1 MSLASTV
8 MAPHLVDWYVDIYTN
23 SYGSDTV
30 YQNVIIQFNT
40 YLKQMVNG
48 TTFNTFTNIILSIGL
63 CLLVFHFFTDLTEK
77 ATMKQLSTLQM
88 GKSFCLLLIGA
99 FVLFHTKQIFI
110 FMLTWVEKLN
120 DYLNMS
126 NMGNIIVT
134 KFLNNDIVRTL
145 LNRTVSD
152 YFSVWA
158 VLGYTLTAFLLML
171 ASLAVRIY
179 TMYYAGT
186 RIIELFVYYVFM
198 PIGVSDI
205 FENGPGGFIN
215 MQSSG
220 FKYLKTMLA
229 IMMQL
234 VVVTVICQVYPTVT
248 NAVNMWYFEN
258 QGDTTISG
266 TGDEDTDIHDSEF
279 AFLSKKNQAA
289 YFPLSAFQYTFS
301 YQKKSTVAEDGINLI
316 ADWLHK
322 MLIGEDGEENED
334 TSNNKDKPNIEK
346 KDLSDVI
353 ALNCKIKDKEE
364 AELIMS
370 EQGKQVVQW
379 QFVQGRMTI
388 ETTEQFFDWCIGS
401 DGSKIM
407 LFILLMVT
415 KVLLIHSSSKFCNY
429 IIGVSI

>member
-220 FKYLKTMLA
+220 FKYLKTMLV
-229 IMMQL
+229 QL
-234 VVVTVICQVYPTVT
+234 Q
-248 NAVNMWYFEN
+248 N
-258 QGDTTISG
+258 QG
-266 TGDEDTDIHDSEF
+266 
-279 AFLSKKNQAA
+279 A
-289 YFPLSAFQYTFS
+289 
-301 YQKKSTVAEDGINLI
+301 
-316 ADWLHK
+316 
-322 MLIGEDGEENED
+322 
-334 TSNNKDKPNIEK
+334 
-346 KDLSDVI
+346 
-353 ALNCKIKDKEE
+353 
-364 AELIMS
+364 
-370 EQGKQVVQW
+370 
-379 QFVQGRMTI
+379 
-388 ETTEQFFDWCIGS
+388 
-401 DGSKIM
+401 
-407 LFILLMVT
+407 
-415 KVLLIHSSSKFCNY
+415 
-429 IIGVSI
+429 